1 MRSTRIFVIRC
12 TLSSDIRSQK
22 PSGVSKILIY
32 LAGHIL
38 ERIARD
44 VRIKLATQRRVPVVV
59 AGGPRQHRGERG
71 EEIAKRPSDD
81 DIIVEIN
88 VKRD

>member
-1 MRSTRIFVIRC
+1 MRSTRILVIRC

-38 ERIARD
+38 ERIRD
-44 VRIKLATQRRVPVVV
+44 VRIKLAAQRRVPVVV
-59 AGGPRQHRGERG
+59 AGGPWQHRGERG

-81 DIIVEIN
+81 DVIVEIN
-88 VKRD
+88 IKRD